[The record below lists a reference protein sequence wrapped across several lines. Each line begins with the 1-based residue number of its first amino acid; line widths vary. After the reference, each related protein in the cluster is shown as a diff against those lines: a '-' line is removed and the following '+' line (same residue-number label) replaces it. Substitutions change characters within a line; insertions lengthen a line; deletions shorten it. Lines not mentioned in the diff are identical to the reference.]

1 MQKNVRNKIIIK
13 KTNEKNSKNI
23 EIMSPVG
30 SFESLAAA
38 IKAGADSVYFGV
50 GKLNMRSR
58 SAINFT
64 LSDLKKISK
73 ICRKSKIRSYLA
85 LNTIVYDDELDE
97 IKKICDSAKKEKISA
112 VIATD
117 ISVIG
122 YAKKIGL
129 EVHISTQAN
138 VSNIEAVRY
147 YSRYADVIVL
157 ARELAIDQIKNIS
170 KQIEKQNI
178 RGPNKKLVKLELFVH
193 GALCVSIAGKCYM
206 SLAQYNH
213 SANRGDCL
221 QVCRRGY
228 KVTDLETGDELEI
241 DNKYVMSPKDL
252 CTIGFLDKIIDAG
265 ISVLKIE
272 GRGRAPD
279 YVYTATKCYKEA
291 VESIKDKTYTKEK
304 IGKWIKELE
313 KVFNRGFWHSG
324 YYLGKKLGE
333 WSGAYGSKAAKEKV
347 YLGKALNY
355 YSKPKIAH
363 FIIES
368 GGLSVGDEIIVIGPT
383 TGIIK
388 AKVKEMVVNDKKND
402 SAKKG
407 DNITVMIKERLRKN
421 DRLYKV
427 VDRKSFQG

>member
-58 SAINFT
+58 SSVNFT
-64 LSDLKKISK
+64 RADLKKISQ
-73 ICRKSKIRSYLA
+73 ICKKNKVKSYLA
-85 LNTIVYDDELDE
+85 LNTIVYDDEIKE
-97 IKKICDSAKKEKISA
+97 IKKICDSAKKENISA
-112 VIATD
+112 VIASD
-117 ISVIG
+117 ISVIE
-122 YAKKIGL
+122 YARRIGL
-129 EVHISTQAN
+129 EVHISTQQN
-138 VSNIEAVRY
+138 ISNIESLRY
-147 YSRYADVIVL
+147 FSKYADVIVL
-157 ARELAIDQIKNIS
+157 ARELTLDQIKNIS
-170 KQIEKQNI
+170 KLIKKQDI

-228 KVTDLETGDELEI
+228 RVTDLETGDELEI

-272 GRGRAPD
+272 GRGRSPD
-279 YVYTATKCYKEA
+279 YVFTATKCYKEA
-291 VESIKDKTYTKEK
+291 VESIEDKTYTKEK
-304 IGKWIKELE
+304 INNWIKELE
-313 KVFNRGFWHSG
+313 KVFNRGFWHGG

-333 WSGAYGSKAAKEKV
+333 WSGAYGSKAAKEKI
-347 YLGKALNY
+347 YIGKALNY
-355 YSKPKIAH
+355 FIKPNIAH

-368 GGLSVGDEIIVIGPT
+368 DKLSVGDEIMIIGPT
-383 TGIIK
+383 TGVVN
-388 AKVKEMVVNDKKND
+388 AKIKEMIVNDKKID

-407 DNITVMIKERLRKN
+407 DNITILIKEKLRKN
-421 DRLYKV
+421 DKLYKI
-427 VDRKSFQG
+427 VDRKSLQG